1 VTDNTAGWID
11 FWNRPNNAIYVNER
25 NLEVH
30 FETLRRDVVQFIPAG
45 GRVLDFGCGD
55 ALIAEAV
62 AERAGIVHL
71 FDAAPA
77 VQRRIR
83 ERFEGH
89 PRIRV
94 LDAEAL
100 AAMPDGSVDLVLV
113 ISVVQYLPQDDLA
126 GLMAQW
132 RRLLA
137 PGGQLLIAD
146 VVEPH
151 TPMYRDV
158 GSQLTLAWKHG
169 FFLAALFGL
178 AKLAFSDYRRI
189 RRDAG
194 FSTYTPAGML
204 GMLTGAGFEAKHLP
218 RNVGPTP
225 HRNSFLATR
234 PAA

>member
-1 VTDNTAGWID
+1 MTDNTAGWID

-30 FETLRRDVVQFIPAG
+30 FETLRRDVVAFIPAG

-62 AERAGIVHL
+62 AERAGTVHL

-83 ERFEGH
+83 ERFAGH
-89 PRIRV
+89 PRVRV
-94 LDAEAL
+94 LDAESL
-100 AAMPDGSVDLVLV
+100 AAMPDGSVDLIIV
-113 ISVVQYLPQDDLA
+113 ISVVQYLSRADLA

-137 PGGQLLIAD
+137 PDGQLLVAD

-158 GSQLTLAWKHG
+158 GSQLTLAWRHG
-169 FFLAALFGL
+169 FFLAALCGL

-189 RRDAG
+189 RRESG
-194 FSTYTPAGML
+194 FSTYMAADML
-204 GMLTGAGFEAKHLP
+204 GMLADAGFKAKHLP

-225 HRNSFLATR
+225 HRNSFLATK
-234 PAA
+234 AG

>member
-1 VTDNTAGWID
+1 MSDNTAGWID

-30 FETLRRDVVQFIPAG
+30 FDTLRRDVAAFIPAD

-62 AERAGIVHL
+62 AERASTVHL

-77 VQRRIR
+77 VQQRIR
-83 ERFEGH
+83 ERFAGH

-94 LDAEAL
+94 LDADAL
-100 AAMPDGSVDLVLV
+100 AALPDGSVDLILV
-113 ISVVQYLPQDDLA
+113 ISVVQYLARKDLA
-126 GLMAQW
+126 ALMSQW

-137 PGGQLLIAD
+137 PGGQVLVAD

-158 GSQLTLAWKHG
+158 GSQLSLAWKHG
-169 FFLAALFGL
+169 FLLAALFGL

-189 RRDAG
+189 RHQSG
-194 FSTYTPAGML
+194 FSTYTVADML
-204 GMLTGAGFEAKHLP
+204 GMLTEAGFTASHLP

-225 HRNSFLATR
+225 HRNSFLAR
-234 PAA
+234 HPAA

>member
-1 VTDNTAGWID
+1 MTDNTAGWID

-30 FETLRRDVVQFIPAG
+30 FETLRRDVVEFIPPG

-62 AERAGIVHL
+62 AERAGTVHL

-77 VQRRIR
+77 VQQRIR
-83 ERFEGH
+83 ERFADH
-89 PRIRV
+89 PHIRV
-94 LDAEAL
+94 LDADAL
-100 AAMPDGSVDLVLV
+100 AAMPEGSVDLILV
-113 ISVVQYLPQDDLA
+113 ISVVQYLARGDLA
-126 GLMAQW
+126 ALMRQW

-137 PGGQLLIAD
+137 PGGRLLVAD

-151 TPMYRDV
+151 TPMHRDV
-158 GSQLTLAWKHG
+158 RSQLTLAWKHG
-169 FFLAALFGL
+169 FFIAALFGL

-189 RRDAG
+189 RRESG
-194 FSTYTPAGML
+194 FSTYAVPDMLRLLADAGL
-204 GMLTGAGFEAKHLP
+204 EAKHLP

-225 HRNSFLATR
+225 HRNSFLASR